1 MPRLYRVD
9 SRGRYSSYAANIAST
24 ERVLLHDDPS
34 VFTSMSPEQMQQ
46 AIEKYMAWGQKLRKS
61 GVLVTSDK
69 LTDEPGRVIRG

>member
-1 MPRLYRVD
+1 MPKHV
-9 SRGRYSSYAANIAST
+9 AAA
-24 ERVLLHDDPS
+24 RDPS